1 MRYFIANLA
10 MHLVITGIFVVL
22 TCVAAGRNKNK
33 KTKHVIF
40 YFFPIVFA
48 LASVLY
54 IVFYTA
60 PRLMDINSLIN
71 SNYYYN
77 SGTVEKIGFMKNY
90 FVINGEHYYLNPL
103 HNKLVEG
110 DNVRVKYTHYSSF
123 TVEVMKIEESGQDSD
138 GNDSKDT

>member
-48 LASVLY
+48 LALVLY

-110 DNVRVKYTHYSSF
+110 DNVRVKYTPYSSF

>member
-1 MRYFIANLA
+1 
-10 MHLVITGIFVVL
+10 MHLVITGVFVLL
-22 TCVAAGRNKNK
+22 TCVAAGRNKTK

-40 YFFPIVFA
+40 YFFPIIFA

-54 IVFYTA
+54 IVLYTA

-77 SGTVEKIGFMKNY
+77 SGTVEKIGFAKNY
-90 FVINGEHYYLNPL
+90 FSINGEHYYLNPL

-110 DNVRVKYTHYSSF
+110 DTVRVKYTPYSSF
-123 TVEVMKIEESGQDSD
+123 TVEVTKIEGSDQGSD
-138 GNDSKDT
+138 GNASKDD

>member
-1 MRYFIANLA
+1 
-10 MHLVITGIFVVL
+10 MHLVITGIFVLL

-33 KTKHVIF
+33 KTNHVIF
-40 YFFPIVFA
+40 YFFPIIFA

-90 FVINGEHYYLNPL
+90 FVIDGEHYYLNPL

-110 DNVRVKYTHYSSF
+110 DNVRVKYTPYSSF
-123 TVEVMKIEESGQDSD
+123 TVEVMKIEESGQGTD
-138 GNDSKDT
+138 GDNSQGT